1 MPPKTRAVRRVDSE
15 SDLSLDGI
23 IDVDKMSVD
32 GKLIV
37 EAITKQISTLRE
49 AFLQKLSV
57 KDNEIME
64 LNRKVSKLE
73 SQVEKLEQVM
83 DDAGASERRD
93 CIVFVGDGVPPSET
107 GENCKNLICN
117 LSRDKLGL
125 NIDSADVSSAHR
137 IGRKSARQGPDR
149 RAIVAR
155 LCRSDLKNEIRS
167 AAKNMRPNFYVNE
180 YLTPVRSS
188 IFRALKA
195 AKKKFPRIISGFSTI
210 DGSVYA
216 WLKTENA
223 GAGNTRD
230 TRFLINSHKKLLE
243 FCREKLNCELLSI
256 IDVWP
261 H

>member
-1 MPPKTRAVRRVDSE
+1 
-15 SDLSLDGI
+15 
-23 IDVDKMSVD
+23 
-32 GKLIV
+32 V

-49 AFLQKLSV
+49 VFLQKLLT
-57 KDNEIME
+57 KDREISE

-73 SQVEKLEQVM
+73 SQVENLEQMM
-83 DDAGASERRD
+83 DDAGASERKD

-117 LSRDKLGL
+117 FSRDKLRL
-125 NIDSADVSSAHR
+125 NVDLTDISSAHR
-137 IGRKSARQGPDR
+137 LGRKSARQGPDR
-149 RAIVAR
+149 RGIVVR
-155 LCRSDLKNEIRS
+155 LCRSDLKSEIRS
-167 AAKNMRPNFYVNE
+167 AAKNLRPNFYVNE

-195 AKKKFPRIISGFSTI
+195 AKKKFPRIISGFTSI

-216 WLKTENA
+216 WLKTEDGNA
-223 GAGNTRD
+223 RD

-256 IDVWP
+256 IEVWP